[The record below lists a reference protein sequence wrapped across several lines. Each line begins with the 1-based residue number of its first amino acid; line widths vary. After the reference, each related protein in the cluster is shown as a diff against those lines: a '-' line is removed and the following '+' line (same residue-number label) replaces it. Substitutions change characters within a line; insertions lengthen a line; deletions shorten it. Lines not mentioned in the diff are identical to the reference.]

1 MMQSLWWII
10 VVIFLPV
17 IGGVAIPLLNFRV
30 RKAREMYIMAL
41 VLTTSLLT
49 VFLLL
54 AKPEGALSLI
64 SLSNSIDIGFYVDG
78 LGSVFALLIALL
90 WPIATSYAFE
100 YMSHE
105 HRENT
110 FFTYYTITFG
120 ITLGIAFSAN
130 LITMYLFCE
139 ILTLITLPLI
149 MHEQTKEANV
159 AGIKYIVYFMAGAT
173 AAFVGIIIFHVNGGG
188 FAFIPGGL
196 ASQGDMG
203 ETSIYFSAFLLMF
216 FGFGVKAA
224 IFPFHDWLPSAGVA
238 PTPVT
243 ALLHAVAVVKSG
255 VFAIIRLTY
264 FSFGTEIL
272 RGSWAIKIALAF
284 SIFTIVFGAIMA
296 WKEIHFKKRLAYS
309 TISNLSYMLFAALLL
324 TPDGLVGGLMHMLF
338 HGVMK
343 ITLFFVAGA
352 VICQS
357 GVYYVTELKG
367 FGKRMPVTFFT
378 FVIASLA
385 LTGVVPLCG
394 FVSKWYLAEA
404 AVQAGGAFAYAGLA
418 AILFAAVFT
427 AIYLFTVV
435 VRAYFPSGEYDQEA
449 LKKVKDPGVYILA
462 PLVLLAVSMLL
473 LGVFSSPLA
482 IILNQVAFSA
492 F

>member
-10 VVIFLPV
+10 AVIFLPV
-17 IGGVAIPLLNFRV
+17 VGGVAIPLLNFRA
-30 RKAREMYIMAL
+30 RKAREIYVMSI
-41 VLTTSLLT
+41 VLLTSLLT
-49 VFLLL
+49 VVLLL
-54 AKPEGALSLI
+54 EKPEGVIPLI
-64 SLSNSIDIGFYVDG
+64 SLSNSIDISFYVDG
-78 LGSVFALLIALL
+78 LGSVFAILISLL
-90 WPIATSYAFE
+90 WPVATLYAFE

-120 ITLGIAFSAN
+120 ITLGVAFSAN
-130 LITMYLFCE
+130 LITLYLFCE

-149 MHEQTKEANV
+149 MHDQTKEANV

-173 AAFVGIIIFHVNGGG
+173 AAFVGIIIFYVNGGS
-188 FAFIPGGL
+188 FEFISGGL
-196 ASQGDMG
+196 SSQGYSG
-203 ETSIYFSAFLLMF
+203 SSSVYYSAFLLMF

-224 IFPFHDWLPSAGVA
+224 VFPFHDWLPSVSVA

-264 FSFGTEIL
+264 FSFGAGIL
-272 RGSWAIKIALAF
+272 RGTWVIKIALAF
-284 SIFTIVFGAIMA
+284 SIFTIVYGAAMA

-309 TISNLSYMLFAALLL
+309 TISNLSYMLFGALLL
-324 TPDGLVGGLMHMLF
+324 TPSGLVGGLMHMLF

-343 ITLFFVAGA
+343 IALFFVAGA
-352 VICQS
+352 VVCQS
-357 GVYYVTELKG
+357 GRYYVTELRG
-367 FGKRMPVTFFT
+367 FAKRMPLTFFSFT
-378 FVIASLA
+378 IASLS

-404 AVQAGGAFAYAGLA
+404 AVNEGSKFAYAGLG
-418 AILFAAVFT
+418 AILVAAVFT
-427 AIYLFTVV
+427 AFYLFTIVLRV
-435 VRAYFPSGEYDQEA
+435 YFPSGEYDKDA
-449 LKKVKDPGVYILA
+449 LQNVKDPGAYMLV
-462 PLVLLAVSMLL
+462 PLFLLAASMVF
-473 LGVFSSPLA
+473 LGIFSSPLA
-482 IILNQVAFSA
+482 VVLNQVAFSA